1 MIGVKI
7 QTVTI
12 QLDNGRTWEEQILW
26 SDNHFPTREQV
37 MESLLTKH
45 PRLDQKY
52 VDAIME
58 GNYKEAFV
66 VPIIGRK

>member
-26 SDNHFPTREQV
+26 PDNHFPTREQV

-45 PRLDQKY
+45 PRLDQRY